1 MNQQL
6 QDIELIKKMI
16 GESQGSNPFNSI
28 FFILWG
34 ITIPVATLI
43 TLIFDLN
50 NLDRYI
56 GYIWF
61 ITVLTSTIVSIILG
75 KRDQTD
81 NHKTVLSKAYSML
94 WIGLLI
100 SNSIV
105 LIFLFTNILP
115 LNFALFTTSLLLGLT
130 CFGTGAIHREP
141 IIKVVGLLWFVLG
154 ISILLIQESY
164 SGYIMGFASL
174 FLNLIPSMLIRRT
187 NERL

>member
-16 GESQGSNPFNSI
+16 SESQGSNPFNSI

-34 ITIPVATLI
+34 VTIPFATLL

-50 NLDRYI
+50 NLARYI
-56 GYIWF
+56 GYIWLVT
-61 ITVLTSTIVSIILG
+61 IVTSTMVSIVLG
-75 KRDQTD
+75 KRDHID

-105 LIFLFTNILP
+105 LIFLFTGLLP
-115 LNFALFTTSLLLGLT
+115 INFALFTSSLLLGLT
-130 CFGTGAIHREP
+130 CFGTGAIHREL

-154 ISILLIQESY
+154 ICILLLDKSY
-164 SGYIMGFASL
+164 SGYIMGFSSL
-174 FLNLIPSMLIRRT
+174 FLNLVPSILIRRK